1 MSDATLYVDEQT
13 MRETASTFDSTG
25 HDVSGNRAGPVIS
38 GAAGSMPSL
47 AVGAACGTVGSAL
60 TEQAKLLGSDVTV
73 YAQKLRVA
81 ADRYERGDDEAAER
95 IDFTGTAELPDAGE
109 HPPVSDYEKALR
121 DAGLLTGPVV
131 PGSKYAQWLE
141 NASKRGV
148 DRQTMVD
155 IARAQNITPQSFDVL
170 NGLQE
175 VKDKDGKSFFI
186 LPPGT
191 SKEDA
196 KKAVVM
202 TYILNAGTDYDAAEA
217 GADGKLGTADDVRN
231 DFAETPYSAAEVQR
245 IVDRQNANSW
255 SYDQI
260 FDKGGGGSLATTPNG
275 MLMGLG
281 GPVMD
286 KIGVHGGDY
295 LRRCVRDEH
304 RRVQGSGRPAEQDHP
319 IGGQLGTRRQRC
331 AVPEHP
337 RPRPL
342 VAPRGA
348 PFRTVGPEGIRLD
361 GTGLR
366 AGCDHRTED
375 RHQPAGTRC
384 RLVRRGLFVRS
395 WLAVLLALLVAAGL
409 TACRTGERPWSDA
422 PSAAPM
428 RPAFGARVTDGKL
441 EIWMPPGCAGV
452 RSVEVGFGFGPK
464 LVLTDPS
471 GTATLDRFTVGGP
484 YPGLTV
490 TEAPPPDFDWRTEE
504 YLFLNVQSTPGG
516 YPATARTAEVAAG
529 SNSHPAGTFY
539 FEGVGWLDA
548 AGVTEK
554 EGKEFAG
561 VCRPQQK

>member
-47 AVGAACGTVGSAL
+47 AVGAACGTVGAAL
-60 TEQAKLLGSDVTV
+60 TEQAKLLGGDVTV
-73 YAQKLRVA
+73 YAQKLRLA

-141 NASKRGV
+141 NASKHGV
-148 DRQTMVD
+148 DPQTMVD

-286 KIGVHGGDY
+286 KIGVHGGTTYGDVFVMNIDGSKDPADQLSKIIQSGANWGQDDSGVPFQSTLDLDRLLHHEERHSEQWAQKGFVWMARDY
-295 LRRCVRDEH
+295 GLGAIIEQKTGINPLERD
-304 RRVQGSGRPAEQDHP
+304 
-319 IGGQLGTRRQRC
+319 
-331 AVPEHP
+331 
-337 RPRPL
+337 
-342 VAPRGA
+342 
-348 PFRTVGPEGIRLD
+348 
-361 GTGLR
+361 
-366 AGCDHRTED
+366 
-375 RHQPAGTRC
+375 
-384 RLVRRGLFVRS
+384 
-395 WLAVLLALLVAAGL
+395 AGL
-409 TACRTGERPWSDA
+409 SD
-422 PSAAPM
+422 
-428 RPAFGARVTDGKL
+428 
-441 EIWMPPGCAGV
+441 
-452 RSVEVGFGFGPK
+452 
-464 LVLTDPS
+464 
-471 GTATLDRFTVGGP
+471 
-484 YPGLTV
+484 
-490 TEAPPPDFDWRTEE
+490 
-504 YLFLNVQSTPGG
+504 GG
-516 YPATARTAEVAAG
+516 Y
-529 SNSHPAGTFY
+529 S
-539 FEGVGWLDA
+539 
-548 AGVTEK
+548 
-554 EGKEFAG
+554 
-561 VCRPQQK
+561 